1 MKLFKILICL
11 LIIFFI
17 YLIIYQTFFTKKNI
31 LEGLAND
38 TSGQYQDY
46 NTSNSNNPQILAQQ
60 NAGNIQVLE
69 KQINNLNELPTK
81 VNNIESNL
89 TTISTQL
96 SSLQQQVTALTNQQK
111 TAANTVSQKLS
122 SSGENTDTKK

>member
-1 MKLFKILICL
+1 MKLVNLLICL

-17 YLIIYQTFFTKKNI
+17 YLIIYQILFTKKKV

-46 NTSNSNNPQILAQQ
+46 NTSNSNNAQILAQQ

-69 KQINNLNELPTK
+69 KQVNNLSDLQTQVK
-81 VNNIESNL
+81 DISGNL
-89 TTISTQL
+89 VTISTQINA
-96 SSLQQQVTALTNQQK
+96 LQQQVTALTQQQQ
-111 TAANTVSQKLS
+111 TAANNVSQKLPSSTS
-122 SSGENTDTKK
+122 SS